1 MVKWVKSNAATHCI
15 KNEIFHQGFLSVN
28 VTKSAGNCGF
38 IHIYEKIL
46 NGKLHCLCSS
56 NKILN
61 IGNIQ
66 MLKFMY

>member
-1 MVKWVKSNAATHCI
+1 MVKWVKSNVATHCI

-46 NGKLHCLCSS
+46 NGIFIVCVVAIK
-56 NKILN
+56 
-61 IGNIQ
+61 
-66 MLKFMY
+66 Y